1 MSMHVATSQSK
12 KHCSK
17 CEKGAGSFSCD
28 GCGQS
33 FCLKHVAEH
42 RQELTRQMDI
52 IEQEHDI
59 LHEDLLNQAK
69 EQDQH
74 PIFRRIDRW
83 EKESIEKIQQTAE
96 KSRSTLKQI
105 LNSVGDYG
113 QKSLNKVLVKLRRAR
128 ESDDFFENDL
138 DRWMQHI
145 NRLREEVE
153 SMANS
158 IDIAHERSTSAI
170 QLIEI
175 VHDRTVPGEVYRSI
189 DRKGDSF
196 VVLFRI

>member
-1 MSMHVATSQSK
+1 MHAATSQSK
-12 KHCSK
+12 KHCST

-42 RQELTRQMDI
+42 RQELIRQMDL

-59 LHEDLLNQAK
+59 LHEELFNQAK
-69 EQDQH
+69 KQDEH
-74 PIFRRIDRW
+74 EIFHRIDRW
-83 EKESIEKIQQTAE
+83 EKESIEKIQQTAD
-96 KSRSTLKQI
+96 KSRRTLKQI
-105 LNSVGDYG
+105 LESVADYG

-138 DRWMQHI
+138 DRWMQYI
-145 NRLREEVE
+145 NRLRAEVK

-158 IDIAHERSTSAI
+158 IDITHDRSNLAI
-170 QLIEI
+170 PLIEI
-175 VHDRTVPGEVYRSI
+175 VHDQTVPGEVYHSI
-189 DRKGDSF
+189 DRKRISF
-196 VVLFRI
+196 SFI